1 VRVEQEIREDV
12 NESFDDY
19 WEPIEAGVGSIPQA
33 YLTLS
38 EVDRRSV
45 REEVK
50 ARLSPFESNG
60 RLSLSVEMLIGSG
73 RA

>member
-1 VRVEQEIREDV
+1 MEQEIRKDT